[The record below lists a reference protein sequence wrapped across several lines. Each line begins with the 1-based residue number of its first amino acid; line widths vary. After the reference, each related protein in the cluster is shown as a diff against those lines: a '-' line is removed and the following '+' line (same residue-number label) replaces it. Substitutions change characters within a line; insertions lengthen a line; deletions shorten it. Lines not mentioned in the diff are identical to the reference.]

1 MNINFKD
8 IQLILGYLFLK
19 LCFFLFYFIFEYLL
33 KLFNFNIKVIMYY
46 VLQDLEKYIVNL
58 NKNYRYELGI
68 EMVRNRD
75 IQKQND
81 YFREQN
87 FTLER

>member
-19 LCFFLFYFIFEYLL
+19 LWFFLLYFIFEYLL

-46 VLQDLEKYIVNL
+46 ILQDLEKYIVNL

-68 EMVRNRD
+68 EMVRNRE

-81 YFREQN
+81 YFRE
-87 FTLER
+87 